1 MNVGQLVYDLA
12 RLYVLAL
19 VAAALLTVTW
29 LFRSDIGSSPD
40 VAGIWF
46 AVGGFGVLVIATFL
60 LVQYSRT

>member
-12 RLYVLAL
+12 RLYVVAL
-19 VAAALLTVTW
+19 VAVAVLTVVW
-29 LFRSDIGSSPD
+29 LFRADLGASPD